1 MSKDGKMRLA
11 KYIYTF
17 LAIAAIALTW
27 ATSDCAMGCGVWGES
42 ISAEESESG
51 TGDNTAVSEIK
62 RYGGDSDAA
71 FIASGRSGEAAFM
84 SSSIA
89 TTPAQVLAQRRTV
102 SCERNSLERTLA
114 EHFGS
119 TVTACRFGLL
129 DFKHIIHSNHSFLL
143 LIAVLVI

>member
-1 MSKDGKMRLA
+1 MSKYGKMRLA
-11 KYIYTF
+11 KYIYTL
-17 LAIAAIALTW
+17 LAVAAIALAW
-27 ATSDCAMGCGVWGES
+27 ATSERAMGCGVWGES
-42 ISAEESESG
+42 VYAEESG
-51 TGDNTAVSEIK
+51 TDDNTTIGEIK
-62 RYGGDSDAA
+62 RYGGDTDAA
-71 FIASGRSGEAAFM
+71 FIASGRTGEAAFM

>member
-11 KYIYTF
+11 KYIYTL

-27 ATSDCAMGCGVWGES
+27 ATSECAMGCGVWDES
-42 ISAEESESG
+42 VSVEESG
-51 TGDNTAVSEIK
+51 TDDNTAVSEIK
-62 RYGGDSDAA
+62 RYGGDTDAA

>member
-1 MSKDGKMRLA
+1 MSKYGKMRLA
-11 KYIYTF
+11 KYIYTL
-17 LAIAAIALTW
+17 LAVAAIALTW
-27 ATSDCAMGCGVWGES
+27 ATSESAMGCGVWGES
-42 ISAEESESG
+42 VYAEESG
-51 TGDNTAVSEIK
+51 TDDNTTIGEIK
-62 RYGGDSDAA
+62 RYGGDTDAA
-71 FIASGRSGEAAFM
+71 FIASGRTGEAAFM

>member
-1 MSKDGKMRLA
+1 MRFA
-11 KYIYTF
+11 KYIYTL
-17 LAIAAIALTW
+17 LAIAAAALTW
-27 ATSDCAMGCGVWGES
+27 AASGSVVGSSALCES
-42 ISAEESESG
+42 VSAEESR
-51 TGDNTAVSEIK
+51 TDDNTAVSEIK
-62 RYGGDSDAA
+62 RYGGDDDAA

-129 DFKHIIHSNHSFLL
+129 DFKHIIYSNHSFLL